1 MSGQTTRRGQ
11 SDLVRLALFV
21 LAVFLVVLV
30 TPFVL
35 QFAGIDVRGPQDEG
49 AGESAQLTVLGT
61 EGGAIDGE
69 RASVGEVRVVVTNT
83 GGGEV
88 DPADL
93 SVTWVGNG
101 SYDLVAA
108 GTDRDA
114 DGTFTVRPL
123 DESRDDAVL
132 RDHGDRAVLTFDL
145 GDDDVA
151 GADEFGSRL
160 RAGETATVSLTSPG
174 GATVTTGLFAPDP
187 LPDGDGITL

>member
-1 MSGQTTRRGQ
+1 MPEQTTRRGQ
-11 SDLVRLALFV
+11 SGLDRLVLFV

-30 TPFVL
+30 TPTVL
-35 QFAGIDVRGPQDEG
+35 QFAGIDVREPQGDS

-114 DGTFTVRPL
+114 DGTFTVSPL

-160 RAGETATVSLTSPG
+160 RAGETATVSLTSPD